1 MRLAS
6 VEMAIGWEFMTS
18 YEFRKQIAPVIR
30 HLQSEYSDEL
40 CDICGDPEIMRDVG
54 KGQRFFDSSSGAD

>member
-1 MRLAS
+1 
-6 VEMAIGWEFMTS
+6 MTS